1 MAENKTIKN
10 FTAADIEKY
19 WKKKLSPA
27 EMHEMEKAAMDDPF
41 LADALEGFRYS
52 ANADEE
58 LRVLRGK
65 LDDKVNTK
73 APVIPI
79 PRRKYAWLKI
89 AASIIVLAGAGL
101 LVQLLVLKNKNE
113 SPIAI
118 VDRAKDSKP
127 SETTKTAE
135 VMLNKGVDTTS
146 TGSGSN
152 QSATAKTEKK
162 EVITSDLNSS
172 YAFTPIDSVKS
183 DDRNETYF
191 KKGNIALQRNDS
203 LVLKEAE
210 KREAIYDQAT
220 APSLAKSIP
229 DSTRPSFRKDAWAN
243 DSKAKQYSQGV
254 TQFGVLNNSFNY
266 RVVDPQN
273 NPVPFANVLNTRD
286 NIGTYTDVR
295 GYFNLVSSDSIL
307 DVQVRSLGFNSER
320 YRLIPSKQPN
330 TLILKEDATAR
341 MQMEN
346 DQVGRVMS
354 NASRK
359 DSAEIEEPEVG
370 WGNYNTYI
378 ENNIKIPENVRAKN
392 ALNEVELSFDV
403 DKSGQPVNIKVIKS
417 SQCKECDEE
426 AKRLLK
432 EGPKWK
438 RKGRKY
444 KTTISIAVDQK

>member
-19 WKKKLSPA
+19 WNNKLSPA

-41 LADALEGFRYS
+41 LADALEGYQYS

-58 LRVLRGK
+58 LRMLRRK
-65 LDDKVNTK
+65 FDDQVNTT

-79 PRRKYAWLKI
+79 PHKKYAWLKI

-101 LVQLLVLKNKNE
+101 LVRQLALRSKNAN
-113 SPIAI
+113 PIAKTEK
-118 VDRAKDSKP
+118 AKENKP
-127 SETTKTAE
+127 TGITKTNEVVLNNTPDTTKTDVVANE
-135 VMLNKGVDTTS
+135 L
-146 TGSGSN
+146 
-152 QSATAKTEKK
+152 ATAKTEKK
-162 EVITSDLNSS
+162 EVAVSDQNSS
-172 YAFTPIDSVKS
+172 FALTTIDSVTA
-183 DDRNETYF
+183 DRNENYY
-191 KKGNIALQRNDS
+191 KKSNVALQRKDS
-203 LVLKEAE
+203 LVIKEA
-210 KREAIYDQAT
+210 KKMEALYEAN
-220 APSLAKSIP
+220 AASVAKPIA
-229 DSTRPSFRKDAWAN
+229 DSTQASFRKDA
-243 DSKAKQYSQGV
+243 SVAKNRASSEGYMRVG
-254 TQFGVLNNSFNY
+254 TLNNSFNY

-273 NPVPFANVLNTRD
+273 KPVPFANVMNTRD
-286 NIGTYTDVR
+286 NIGTYTDIR
-295 GYFNLVSSDSIL
+295 GYFNLVSTDSVL
-307 DVQVRSLGFNSER
+307 DVQVRSLGFNSEN

-341 MQMEN
+341 MQMDNE
-346 DQVGRVMS
+346 QVGRVMS
-354 NASRK
+354 NVSRK

-403 DKSGQPVNIKVIKS
+403 DKSGQPINIKVIKS

>member
-19 WKKKLSPA
+19 WNDKLSPA

-41 LADALEGFRYS
+41 LADALEGYQYS

-58 LRVLRGK
+58 LRMLRRK
-65 LDDKVNTK
+65 FDDQVNTT

-79 PRRKYAWLKI
+79 PHKKYAWLKI

-101 LVQLLVLKNKNE
+101 LVRQLALRSKNAN
-113 SPIAI
+113 PIAKTEK
-118 VDRAKDSKP
+118 AKENKP
-127 SETTKTAE
+127 TGITKTNEVVLNNTPDTTKTDVVANE
-135 VMLNKGVDTTS
+135 L
-146 TGSGSN
+146 
-152 QSATAKTEKK
+152 ATAKTEKK
-162 EVITSDLNSS
+162 EVAVSDQNSS
-172 YAFTPIDSVKS
+172 FALTTIDSVTA
-183 DDRNETYF
+183 DRNENYY
-191 KKGNIALQRNDS
+191 KKSNVALQRKDS
-203 LVLKEAE
+203 LVIKEA
-210 KREAIYDQAT
+210 KKMEALYEAN
-220 APSLAKSIP
+220 AASVAKPIA
-229 DSTRPSFRKDAWAN
+229 DSTQASFRKDA
-243 DSKAKQYSQGV
+243 SVAKNRASSEGYMRVG
-254 TQFGVLNNSFNY
+254 TLNNSFNY

-273 NPVPFANVLNTRD
+273 KPVPFANVMNTRD
-286 NIGTYTDVR
+286 NIGTYTDIR
-295 GYFNLVSSDSIL
+295 GYFNLVSTDSVL
-307 DVQVRSLGFNSER
+307 DVQVRSLGFNSEN

-341 MQMEN
+341 MQMDNE
-346 DQVGRVMS
+346 QVGRVMS
-354 NASRK
+354 NVSRK

-403 DKSGQPVNIKVIKS
+403 DKSGQPINIKVIKS

>member
-19 WKKKLSPA
+19 WNDKLSPA

-41 LADALEGFRYS
+41 LADALEGYQYS

-58 LRVLRGK
+58 LRMLRRK
-65 LDDKVNTK
+65 FDDQVNTT

-79 PRRKYAWLKI
+79 PHKKYAWLKI

-101 LVQLLVLKNKNE
+101 LVRQLALKNKNAN
-113 SPIAI
+113 PIAKTEK
-118 VDRAKDSKP
+118 AKENKP
-127 SETTKTAE
+127 TGITKTNEVLLNNTPDTTKTDLVANE
-135 VMLNKGVDTTS
+135 L
-146 TGSGSN
+146 
-152 QSATAKTEKK
+152 ATAKTEKK
-162 EVITSDLNSS
+162 EVAVSDQNGSF
-172 YAFTPIDSVKS
+172 AFTTIDSVTA
-183 DDRNETYF
+183 DRNENYY
-191 KKGNIALQRNDS
+191 KKSNVALQRKDS
-203 LVLKEAE
+203 LVIKEA
-210 KREAIYDQAT
+210 KKMEALYEAN
-220 APSLAKSIP
+220 AASVAKPIA
-229 DSTRPSFRKDAWAN
+229 DSTQASFRKDA
-243 DSKAKQYSQGV
+243 SVAKNRASSEGYMRVG
-254 TQFGVLNNSFNY
+254 TLNNSFNY

-273 NPVPFANVLNTRD
+273 KPVPFANVMNTRD
-286 NIGTYTDVR
+286 NIGTYTDIR
-295 GYFNLVSSDSIL
+295 GYFNLVSTDSVL
-307 DVQVRSLGFNSER
+307 DVQVRSLGFNSEN

-341 MQMEN
+341 MQMDNE
-346 DQVGRVMS
+346 QVGRVMS
-354 NASRK
+354 NVSRK

-403 DKSGQPVNIKVIKS
+403 DKSGQPINIKVIKS

>member
-19 WKKKLSPA
+19 WNNKLSPA

-41 LADALEGFRYS
+41 LADALEGYQYS

-58 LRVLRGK
+58 LRMLRRK
-65 LDDKVNTK
+65 FDDQVNTT

-79 PRRKYAWLKI
+79 PHKKYAWLKI

-101 LVQLLVLKNKNE
+101 LVRQLALKNKNAN
-113 SPIAI
+113 PIAKTEK
-118 VDRAKDSKP
+118 AKENKP
-127 SETTKTAE
+127 TGITKTNEVLLNNTPDTTKTDLVANE
-135 VMLNKGVDTTS
+135 L
-146 TGSGSN
+146 
-152 QSATAKTEKK
+152 ATAKTEKK
-162 EVITSDLNSS
+162 EVAVSDQNGSF
-172 YAFTPIDSVKS
+172 AFTTIDSVTA
-183 DDRNETYF
+183 DRNENYY
-191 KKGNIALQRNDS
+191 KKSNVALQRKDS
-203 LVLKEAE
+203 LVIKEA
-210 KREAIYDQAT
+210 KKMEALYEAN
-220 APSLAKSIP
+220 AASVAKPIA
-229 DSTRPSFRKDAWAN
+229 DSTQASFRKDA
-243 DSKAKQYSQGV
+243 SVAKNRASSEGYMRVG
-254 TQFGVLNNSFNY
+254 TLNNSFNY

-273 NPVPFANVLNTRD
+273 KPVPFANVMNTRD
-286 NIGTYTDVR
+286 NIGTYTDIR
-295 GYFNLVSSDSIL
+295 GYFNLVSTDSVL
-307 DVQVRSLGFNSER
+307 DVQVRSLGFNSEN

-341 MQMEN
+341 MQMDNE
-346 DQVGRVMS
+346 QVGRVMS
-354 NASRK
+354 NVSRK

-403 DKSGQPVNIKVIKS
+403 DKSGQPINIKVIKS

>member
-10 FTAADIEKY
+10 FNAADIEKY
-19 WKKKLSPA
+19 WNNKLSPA

-41 LADALEGFRYS
+41 LAEALEGYQYS

-58 LRVLRGK
+58 LRMLRK
-65 LDDKVNTK
+65 KIDDQVNTA
-73 APVIPI
+73 APIIPI
-79 PRRKYAWLKI
+79 PHKKYAWLKI
-89 AASIIVLAGAGL
+89 AASIIVLGGAGL
-101 LVQLLVLKNKNE
+101 LVQQLVLKNQNE
-113 SPIAI
+113 TSLAK
-118 VDRAKDSKP
+118 VDVAKENKP
-127 SETTKTAE
+127 TGITKTNEVVLNNTPDTTKTDVVANE
-135 VMLNKGVDTTS
+135 L
-146 TGSGSN
+146 
-152 QSATAKTEKK
+152 ATAKTEKK
-162 EVITSDLNSS
+162 EVAVSDQNSS
-172 YAFTPIDSVKS
+172 FALTTIDSLKTEDKS
-183 DDRNETYF
+183 ANHQIERNVT
-191 KKGNIALQRNDS
+191 LQKYDATANK
-203 LVLKEAE
+203 VAE
-210 KREAIYDQAT
+210 KREALDEKANV
-220 APSLAKSIP
+220 ASVAKPIA
-229 DSTRPSFRKDAWAN
+229 DSTQASFRKDASVAKN
-243 DSKAKQYSQGV
+243 KASSEGYMRVG
-254 TQFGVLNNSFNY
+254 TLNNSFNY

-273 NPVPFANVLNTRD
+273 KPVPFANVMNTRD
-286 NIGTYTDVR
+286 NIGTYTDIR
-295 GYFNLVSSDSIL
+295 GYFNLVSTDSVL
-307 DVQVRSLGFNSER
+307 DVQVRSLGFNSEN

-341 MQMEN
+341 MQMDNE
-346 DQVGRVMS
+346 QVGRVMS
-354 NASRK
+354 NVSRK

-403 DKSGQPVNIKVIKS
+403 DKSGQPINIKVIKS

>member
-19 WKKKLSPA
+19 WNNKLSPA

-41 LADALEGFRYS
+41 LADALEGYQYS

-58 LRVLRGK
+58 LRMLRRK
-65 LDDKVNTK
+65 FDDQVNTT

-79 PRRKYAWLKI
+79 PHKKYAWLKI

-101 LVQLLVLKNKNE
+101 LVRQLALRSKNAN
-113 SPIAI
+113 PIAKTEK
-118 VDRAKDSKP
+118 AKENKP
-127 SETTKTAE
+127 TGITKTNEVLLNNTPDTTKTDLVANE
-135 VMLNKGVDTTS
+135 L
-146 TGSGSN
+146 
-152 QSATAKTEKK
+152 ATAKTEKK
-162 EVITSDLNSS
+162 EIAVSDQNGSF
-172 YAFTPIDSVKS
+172 AFTTIDSVTA
-183 DDRNETYF
+183 DRNENYY
-191 KKGNIALQRNDS
+191 KKSNVALQRKDS
-203 LVLKEAE
+203 LVIKEA
-210 KREAIYDQAT
+210 KKMEALYEAN
-220 APSLAKSIP
+220 AASVAKPIA
-229 DSTRPSFRKDAWAN
+229 DSTQASFRKDA
-243 DSKAKQYSQGV
+243 SVAKNRASSEGYMRVG
-254 TQFGVLNNSFNY
+254 TLNNSFNY

-273 NPVPFANVLNTRD
+273 KPVPFANVMNTRD
-286 NIGTYTDVR
+286 NIGTYTDIR
-295 GYFNLVSSDSIL
+295 GYFNLVSTDSVL
-307 DVQVRSLGFNSER
+307 DVQVRSLGFNSEN

-341 MQMEN
+341 MQMDNE
-346 DQVGRVMS
+346 QVGRVMS
-354 NASRK
+354 NVSRK

-403 DKSGQPVNIKVIKS
+403 DKSGQPINIKVIKS